1 VAKGLDKGAKQ
12 GFYDFS
18 IRELLNLRMIPNE
31 PVNELAKELGLIVT
45 DNNFSGN
52 RQLLVEKVN
61 ALIEKDFQSLVSI
74 LYRMDVSEKKLTT
87 MLNEQPDKNAA
98 ETIVDLMIERQL
110 QKIKS
115 RQQFSNRDENIDEN
129 EKW

>member
-1 VAKGLDKGAKQ
+1 MDKGAKQ

>member
-1 VAKGLDKGAKQ
+1 MDKGAKR
-12 GFYDFS
+12 GFYNFS

-31 PVNELAKELGLIVT
+31 PVNELAKELGLIVM

-74 LYRMDVSEKKLTT
+74 LYRMDVSEKKLTS
-87 MLNEQPDKNAA
+87 MLHEQPDKNAA

-115 RQQFSNRDENIDEN
+115 RQQFSKRDENIDEN

>member
-1 VAKGLDKGAKQ
+1 MDERAKR
-12 GFYDFS
+12 GFYAFS
-18 IRELLNLRMIPNE
+18 IRELLNLSMIPNE

-45 DNNFSGN
+45 DNNFSDN

-115 RQQFSNRDENIDEN
+115 RQQFSKRDENIDEN

>member
-1 VAKGLDKGAKQ
+1 MDKGAKR

-18 IRELLNLRMIPNE
+18 IRELLNLMMIPNE
-31 PVNELAKELGLIVT
+31 PVNELAKELGLIVM

-87 MLNEQPDKNAA
+87 MLNEQPNKNAA

-115 RQQFSNRDENIDEN
+115 RQQFSKRDENIDEN